1 VLLSINRFERKK
13 GLALAL
19 RCLAELRRGGD
30 DAAPLHLVQA
40 GGFDPRLAENVEH
53 LQELLD
59 EAEALGLADA
69 VTFVPSFSDE
79 QKAALLAA
87 ATMVLYT
94 PQVRLCNGA
103 APPHR
108 VLTLPLCMQHEHF
121 GLVPLEAMAAQRAV
135 IACNSGGPTESIVD
149 GVTGFLCEPT
159 PAAFAAAARRLLD
172 DTEGVRRVR
181 PAFCI
186 CSALIRLAAQLLSAP
201 ASPPAATWRAASR
214 AQRLAPSWTRSCG
227 SSPLE
232 LIRACNAQP
241 HCTTARACR
250 YARSRASSACSLA
263 RSRPRAVMVG
273 LVAGRAATALTL
285 SRLLQP
291 LGSIAAQQS
300 TLATAPSVAQAI
312 APEATAAA
320 PAAALRSFYKRQ
332 LPRDL
337 VAFSSAEAR
346 RMLRAALPP
355 CV

>member
-1 VLLSINRFERKK
+1 MLLSINRFERKK

-53 LQELLD
+53 LQELRD

-94 PQVRLCNGA
+94 PQVRLCDGA
-103 APPHR
+103 APLR
-108 VLTLPLCMQHEHF
+108 CLLTLPLCMQHEHF

-172 DTEGVRRVR
+172 DTEGAHCLR
-181 PAFCI
+181 PAFGGCI
-186 CSALIRLAAQLLSAP
+186 ALTRTAAQLPSAP

-214 AQRLAPSWTRSCG
+214 APRLAPSWMRSCG

-232 LIRACNAQP
+232 LIRGFAMHTRVTRLP
-241 HCTTARACR
+241 ARVDTRAAKR
-250 YARSRASSACSLA
+250 AARLAHSLA
-263 RSRPRAVMVG
+263 PV
-273 LVAGRAATALTL
+273 LE
-285 SRLLQP
+285 P
-291 LGSIAAQQS
+291 
-300 TLATAPSVAQAI
+300 
-312 APEATAAA
+312 
-320 PAAALRSFYKRQ
+320 
-332 LPRDL
+332 
-337 VAFSSAEAR
+337 
-346 RMLRAALPP
+346 
-355 CV
+355 